1 MPFCCGVM
9 STFLPIATPNSH
21 FDASEFQVCDPGRF
35 RRLCAKWKAMDTR
48 EIIAGLRENE
58 AVLREIISEAARRLP
73 AELRD
78 RHLELRGVRSWAS
91 AMYTGITMTPSPRN
105 TFESR

>member
-1 MPFCCGVM
+1 LNKDAVLLRVM
-9 STFLPIATPNSH
+9 SAFLPIATPNSH

-35 RRLCAKWKAMDTR
+35 RQLCAKWKAMDTR

-58 AVLREIISEAARRLP
+58 AVLREIISEAARWLP

-78 RHLELRGVRSWAS
+78 RHF
-91 AMYTGITMTPSPRN
+91 GITWRAIMGVGSV
-105 TFESR
+105 